1 MDHNPEDSSLIGQT
15 SRIDENRRRRA
26 RRMFIPAG
34 KTERALYVNEIAKR
48 LVPGLDFYLLSM
60 LSGLAL
66 GTAILFDHPAL
77 FVLAA
82 LVAPFMAPLVG
93 LGVST
98 AVGSLTFFI
107 RSFGSLAIGA
117 AFVFAGGALSGWIS
131 KSMVGHSANQTLFHA
146 TNSLPDLVLLLV
158 GAGLIVYTTV
168 KMPKG
173 RSLLASAAL
182 AYEVYLPIGVAGYG
196 LTSQTPGLFLS
207 AVQFSSI
214 NILVVI
220 LAGAVVLAFLRLR
233 PFTLFGYLLT
243 AVLVGGVAYALIMS
257 SALKTATQLQITSEV
272 GSGANTQSPINQ
284 ILTTVAPPTA
294 TVLIPLNST
303 PTNTLVPTRTPTIT
317 ITPKPTPR
325 YAEINAENGVY
336 IREKPCTNDVECP
349 KITPA
354 LPNQTPI
361 EVLPESFEAEGYTWI
376 KVRIENGNEG
386 WVIQAY
392 LKY

>member
-1 MDHNPEDSSLIGQT
+1 MDQNPEDSSFIGQT

-66 GTAILFDHPAL
+66 GAAILFDHPAL
-77 FVLAA
+77 YVLAA

-98 AVGSLTFFI
+98 AVGSFTFFI

-131 KSMVGHSANQTLFHA
+131 KSITGHTASQTLFHT

-158 GAGLIVYTTV
+158 GAGIIVYTTV
-168 KMPKG
+168 KIPKG

-207 AVQFSSI
+207 ALQFSSI
-214 NILVVI
+214 NILIVI

-243 AVLVGGVAYALIMS
+243 AVLVGGVAFALIMS

-272 GSGANTQSPINQ
+272 NGGVTTQSPINQ

-294 TVLIPLNST
+294 TILIPLNST

-325 YAEINAENGVY
+325 YAQINAENGVY
-336 IREKPCTNDVECP
+336 IREKPCTDDVQCP
-349 KITPA
+349 KVTPA
-354 LPNQTPI
+354 LPNQTPV

-376 KVRIENGNEG
+376 KVRIENGTEG